1 VPGDAAHSKL
11 VNQELKLIVRNE
23 FAVMHVGV
31 REVWNDRLLVIR
43 EPSSGVEIS
52 LDALEVESL
61 TRLRHYTLR
70 ELLVEER

>member
-1 VPGDAAHSKL
+1 MPGDAAHSKL